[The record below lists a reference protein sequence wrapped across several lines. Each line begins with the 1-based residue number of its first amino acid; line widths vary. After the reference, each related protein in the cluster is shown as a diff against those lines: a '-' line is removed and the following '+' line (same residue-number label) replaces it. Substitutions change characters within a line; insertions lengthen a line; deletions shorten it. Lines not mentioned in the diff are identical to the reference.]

1 MLHIGLSAAKPDLS
15 DKNIP
20 DNLLSLIA
28 VGNLYRIGLVRSFR
42 CLYLDNPSSVA
53 SSDCLK
59 TAVGPGRR
67 DSNLHPSV
75 VSSVNRHFRFLLK
88 DHTVTHY
95 VRKSKRR
102 LHCLIFAWRFRLM
115 GGGNTTGQCQA
126 HHANRCQKYILYS
139 HNPRPFYSDCPYL
152 IVYIL

>member
-1 MLHIGLSAAKPDLS
+1 MLHIGLSAAKPDFS
-15 DKNIP
+15 DKDIAE
-20 DNLLSLIA
+20 DLLTLIA
-28 VGNLYRIGLVRSFR
+28 VGNLQRIGLVRPFR

-53 SSDCLK
+53 SGDCPE

-88 DHTVTHY
+88 DHAVTHY

-102 LHCLIFAWRFRLM
+102 LHWLIFAWRFRLM
-115 GGGNTTGQCQA
+115 GGGNTTGQGQA
-126 HHANRCQKYILYS
+126 HHANRCQKNILYS
-139 HNPRPFYSDCPYL
+139 HNPTFYSDCPYL